1 MAIHQPLMGIL
12 TVGNRIEIL
21 VVNQVLCSVFGL
33 SDLLFGPA
41 KLQIIDDLNLKMR
54 WLIIRCQKAFQ
65 NLIIFN

>member
-54 WLIIRCQKAFQ
+54 
-65 NLIIFN
+65 